1 MRNDRLEELEEQ
13 ICLEGIESLSK
24 SELRELLVERFE
36 EDEETLKEEYDSK
49 KELIELYYS
58 LCDEIDDESTLYPNG
73 RDYDSEDFE

>member
-49 KELIELYYS
+49 KELIELYSS